1 MDGGIYLLMFLR
13 LYVSVQRDSTVKA
26 DTIFRANADSD
37 GKAETAGFSL
47 SNSHPSSAPIASL
60 DSWSDGFCTSKS
72 STAAASVR
80 GNCMDMSVDEQSNSV
95 LAAENP
101 NTHSKLAEPR
111 SGTGSQSCL
120 SHIVKQA
127 ATSELMDGS
136 FRDESMRCHGDTVHS
151 ATNFLPTS
159 APTCVAKTD
168 NLKSAT
174 VPDKPTIKT
183 VSAVEA
189 VDENCTKKDGV
200 VKSIGRDACQLNS
213 HPSAPVSFNDVA
225 KSAAIPQSETNTSQV
240 NNSFAYRDQSA
251 ILISDDDDDEDD
263 DEVDDNADKRDDKT
277 EDCRPL
283 VAGTEAAGGKQKT
296 TLETQ
301 KKDTSSKPLPESKPQ
316 SSSCEVSVG
325 GVCQPSTVITIR
337 PPAHSSIQTVDTLT
351 SRVDMEKV
359 LARRETVSKLLDHK
373 RVSTCLCCC
382 FIAHAFVEV
391 IYVMK

>member
-47 SNSHPSSAPIASL
+47 GNSRPSSAPIASL
-60 DSWSDGFCTSKS
+60 DSGSVGFSTGKS
-72 STAAASVR
+72 STAAASVH
-80 GNCMDMSVDEQSNSV
+80 GKCMDMSVDEESNSV

-101 NTHSKLAEPR
+101 NTHSKTAEPR
-111 SGTGSQSCL
+111 SL
-120 SHIVKQA
+120 SHVVKQA

-159 APTCVAKTD
+159 APICVAKTD

-225 KSAAIPQSETNTSQV
+225 KSAAVPQSETNTSQV

-296 TLETQ
+296 TSETQ

-382 FIAHAFVEV
+382 FIARC
-391 IYVMK
+391 IC